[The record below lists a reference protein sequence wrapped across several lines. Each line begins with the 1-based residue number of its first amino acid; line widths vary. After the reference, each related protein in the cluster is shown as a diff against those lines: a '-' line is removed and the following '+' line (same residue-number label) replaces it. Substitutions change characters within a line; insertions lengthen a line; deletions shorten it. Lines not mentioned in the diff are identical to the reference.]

1 MTSAPPTNLP
11 AGAPASSAPS
21 SVPPPATPTP
31 GPRTIRRQGSTRSGA
46 RLLLGDLLYGTPGR
60 MRLLGALAV
69 LAALLLGATSV
80 NGVLAAKAAVDR
92 AASNTA
98 QVVRVQS
105 IHVDLLRADALA
117 TNAFLVGGLEPPD
130 QRAAYDAALDAVVT
144 GIVEASAAQP
154 ADEAALAAL
163 AEQVQVYSGLVQ
175 QARTNNRQGL
185 PVGAQYLKEAS
196 AGLRADAVPIVG
208 SLVTANEGRAVAEFN
223 RAGSIT
229 WLIGGLIAIIGL
241 VLVAVWLARATHRY
255 LNPSLSGA
263 IALLLVALF
272 VALSTILSIGS
283 TTSAVAGNEYRDAVA
298 LADVGTAANDA
309 RASESLTLI
318 ARGSGQASEKR
329 WKEQA
334 AFIDANLPD
343 LPDID
348 AADWA
353 AYTAAHEKIRKADN
367 SGDWDGAVKLSTATT
382 PGSAGAEFRAF
393 DTSVTTARDDASRQA
408 VSTLTGAGGNTP
420 LFAILVAAITL
431 VACWL
436 SIRGFAQRIREYT

>member
-1 MTSAPPTNLP
+1 MTSAPPTNIP

-21 SVPPPATPTP
+21 GAPPPAALTPE
-31 GPRTIRRQGSTRSGA
+31 PRTIKRQGSTRPGA
-46 RLLLGDLLYGTPGR
+46 RLLVGDLLHGTPGR
-60 MRLLGALAV
+60 MRLFGALAV

-80 NGVLAAKAAVDR
+80 NAVLASKAAVDR

-98 QVVRVQS
+98 QVVRLQS

-130 QRAAYDAALDAVVT
+130 QQAAYDAALDAVAT
-144 GIVEASAAQP
+144 GIVEASAAQS

-163 AEQVQVYSGLVQ
+163 EEQVLTYSGMVQ

-196 AGLRADAVPIVG
+196 AGLRADAVPMVG
-208 SLVTANEGRAVAEFN
+208 NLVSANEGRAVAEFD

-229 WLIGGLIAIIGL
+229 WLIGGLLAVIGL
-241 VLVAVWLARATHRY
+241 VLVAVWLARRTHRY

-283 TTSAVAGNEYRDAVA
+283 KTADVAGHEYRDAVA
-298 LADVGTAANDA
+298 MANVGTAANDA
-309 RASESLTLI
+309 RANESLTLI
-318 ARGSGQASEKR
+318 ARGSGQESEQR

-334 AFIDANLPD
+334 AFVDADLPD

-348 AADWA
+348 TADWA
-353 AYTAAHEKIRKADN
+353 AYKTAHEKIRKADN
-367 SGDWDGAVKLSTATT
+367 SGDWDGAVKLSTTTT

-393 DTSVTTARDDASRQA
+393 DTSVTSARDDASGQA
-408 VSTLTGAGGNTP
+408 VSILTAAGGNMP
-420 LFAILVAAITL
+420 LYAVLVGAITL
-431 VACWL
+431 VACWFI
-436 SIRGFAQRIREYT
+436 IRGFAQRVREYA